1 MENEE
6 GFNIFSTEVTDFV
19 RSANDFCELAYNF
32 RDFKRSEVLHELQK
46 ALPRLYI
53 QALVLPKMEPFYE
66 DGNEK
71 FVTEEE
77 YDDLKILLAAKF
89 AYLDDYPEIS
99 GTESSDPGAPIVSYL
114 SEDIC
119 DIYQDLKNFI
129 SLYRLGNNEIMN
141 DAIWE
146 IKLNFERYW
155 GQTLVNV
162 LRYIHQTLYSEEVI
176 DDNENHSHADSSQ
189 SNIDTS
195 SWFIT
200 KRQEELRDEDR
211 SLKDEG

>member
-6 GFNIFSTEVTDFV
+6 GFSVFSTEVIDFV
-19 RSANDFCELAYNF
+19 KSANAFCELVYNF
-32 RDFKRSEVLHELQK
+32 GDLKRSKVLFELQEV
-46 ALPRLYI
+46 LPRLYLY
-53 QALVLPKMEPFYE
+53 ALALPKMEPFYE

-77 YDDLKILLAAKF
+77 YDDLKTMLADKF

-99 GTESSDPGAPIVSYL
+99 SAESSDSGAPIVSYL
-114 SEDIC
+114 SEDIS
-119 DIYQDLKNFI
+119 DIYQDLKDFI
-129 SLYRLGNNEIMN
+129 SLYRLGSNEIMN

-146 IKLNFERYW
+146 IKMNFERYW
-155 GQTLVNV
+155 GQTLVNAF
-162 LRYIHQTLYSEEVI
+162 RYIHQILYSEEAI
-176 DDNENHSHADSSQ
+176 DDNENPSNSESSQ

-200 KRQEELRDEDR
+200 KRQEEYGGKNGTFETQ
-211 SLKDEG
+211 

>member
-6 GFNIFSTEVTDFV
+6 GFSIFSTEVIDFV
-19 RSANDFCELAYNF
+19 KSANVFCELVYSF
-32 RDFKRSEVLHELQK
+32 RDLKRSKVLFELQEV
-46 ALPRLYI
+46 LPRLYLY
-53 QALVLPKMEPFYE
+53 ALALPKLEPFYE

-77 YDDLKILLAAKF
+77 YDDLKTLLAAKF
-89 AYLDDYPEIS
+89 AYLDDYP
-99 GTESSDPGAPIVSYL
+99 PIVSYL
-114 SEDIC
+114 SEDIS
-119 DIYQDLKNFI
+119 DIYQDLKDFI

-155 GQTLVNV
+155 GQTLVNA
-162 LRYIHQTLYSEEVI
+162 LRYIHQTLYSEEAI
-176 DDNENHSHADSSQ
+176 DDNENPSQAESSQ

-200 KRQEELRDEDR
+200 KRQEEYRGKNGIIE
-211 SLKDEG
+211 

>member
-6 GFNIFSTEVTDFV
+6 GFSVFSTEVIDFV
-19 RSANDFCELAYNF
+19 KSANAFCELVYSF
-32 RDFKRSEVLHELQK
+32 GDLKRSKVLLELQEVLPHLYLY
-46 ALPRLYI
+46 AL
-53 QALVLPKMEPFYE
+53 ALPKMEPFYE

-77 YDDLKILLAAKF
+77 YDNLKALLADKF
-89 AYLDDYPEIS
+89 AYLNDYPEIS
-99 GTESSDPGAPIVSYL
+99 GTESPDSGAPIVSCL

-119 DIYQDLKNFI
+119 DIYQDLKDFI
-129 SLYRLGNNEIMN
+129 SLYRMGSNEIMN

-155 GQTLVNV
+155 GQTLVNA
-162 LRYIHQTLYSEEVI
+162 LRYIHQVLYSEETI
-176 DDNENHSHADSSQ
+176 DDNENQSNAGSSQ

-200 KRQEELRDEDR
+200 KRQEEYRGNGKKGND
-211 SLKDEG
+211 

>member
-6 GFNIFSTEVTDFV
+6 GFSIISTEVIDFV
-19 RSANDFCELAYNF
+19 KSANAFCELVYNF
-32 RDFKRSEVLHELQK
+32 RDLKRSEVLHELQK
-46 ALPRLYI
+46 VLPHLYF

-71 FVTEEE
+71 FVTEKE
-77 YDDLKILLAAKF
+77 YNDLKTLLAAKF

-99 GTESSDPGAPIVSYL
+99 GTESSDYGSPIVSYL
-114 SEDIC
+114 SEDIS
-119 DIYQDLKNFI
+119 DIYQDLKDFI
-129 SLYRLGNNEIMN
+129 SLYRLGSNEIMN

-155 GQTLVNV
+155 GQTLVNA

-176 DDNENHSHADSSQ
+176 DDNENPSQAESSQ

-200 KRQEELRDEDR
+200 KRQEEYRGKNGIIE
-211 SLKDEG
+211 